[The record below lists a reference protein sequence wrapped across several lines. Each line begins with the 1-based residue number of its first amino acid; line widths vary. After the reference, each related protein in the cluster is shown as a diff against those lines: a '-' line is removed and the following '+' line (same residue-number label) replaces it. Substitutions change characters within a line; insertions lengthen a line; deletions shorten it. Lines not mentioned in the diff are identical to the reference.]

1 MKIKIYQVNS
11 DRDTKRVIFMDFHH
25 TAKIQGSSEI
35 NSSIYDCVFEGN
47 VDCKNLED
55 VFTKFNTNYP
65 DGYRA
70 RSLSVSDVVEVVESD
85 DVKSGFYFCNNYGF
99 KQISFDSNKA
109 ELIKNQ
115 NELSKKNTISVLLVK
130 PGEQPKTIN
139 IEDTLEAMQG
149 VVGGYIEEYMPF
161 DDEVAIICNEEGKIS
176 GLPYNR
182 AIYGEE
188 DGKKVIQ
195 DIIAGPF
202 FVAYAPAEAE
212 NFMSL
217 PKNLADKYKD
227 KFKYPERF
235 SMTNKGIKV
244 IPIKPISKEEVR

>member
-1 MKIKIYQVNS
+1 MKIKIYQVNK
-11 DRDTKRVIFMDFHH
+11 DRDTDNLVFMNLDSLVRKKGAA
-25 TAKIQGSSEI
+25 TID
-35 NSSIYDCVFEGN
+35 SSIYDRVFEGD
-47 VDCKNLED
+47 VDCKTLED
-55 VFTKFNTNYP
+55 VFTKFNIDHP
-65 DGYRA
+65 DDYKG
-70 RSLSVSDVVEVVESD
+70 RSLSVSDVVEVTKSD
-85 DVKSGFYFCNNYGF
+85 DVKSGFYFCDNYGF
-99 KQISFDSNKA
+99 KKIDFDPNRSEVIENQSEIS
-109 ELIKNQ
+109 KN
-115 NELSKKNTISVLLVK
+115 NTISVLLVK
-130 PGEQPKTIN
+130 PGEQPKMVE